1 MEVLPPQ
8 EPHVQKTGKELWN
21 IVRSA
26 VSPEK
31 SSRPI
36 PDTQDQPTD
45 AASQRRLS
53 LEDNMD
59 QVTSSKHHKSTKQD
73 SAVLLEDGNNDPIS
87 SRPPPLPFPPDIV
100 TPATTTAKDK
110 KTAYTFVLVETNKA
124 IKCWDSVKCLP
135 NHPRYST
142 KVSKSIGKLCFIPRY
157 SVYAACSDEK
167 AIRFYNPH
175 FELIQTH
182 KTTQHIQFL
191 LYNPHLHQLIA
202 ISSHVITTWAM
213 KAIVFRGTLTIDMT
227 LRSQTEISLPPTE
240 WITSATFD
248 THTTY
253 IHILVSSKVLVY
265 DSTTLM
271 ELDSWLSISSR
282 QVTCLV
288 TYHPYGFTVVGCK
301 DGSVKVLNSAN
312 VLVHEFQSQYKPVT
326 AVAVYP
332 YGPVVVASAMD
343 KTVRMYNLRTFKEV
357 YCLQLQ
363 DKPLDMHIMDENSM
377 CLMCT
382 DSVMVWSLNHINTQF
397 CSINARPLKI
407 RNIESMGTPSRI
419 LARSEDEVIR
429 LISPISGKVITTC
442 LPLFEMD
449 RVVDVIYAAKANKMF
464 LLIENGEIWIIGT
477 TVNPCVVLDIWRPDS
492 DGEDISCLCIVEGFK
507 QSNTV
512 VPDMRRKSV
521 ISKRTNGKENK
532 SPLVPYS
539 VLMSGTKNG
548 QILIYNLVGDV
559 VHRQQL
565 HFGNV
570 TCIANDMEQDILVT
584 AGDDNVINVTHFN
597 PGAAN
602 MFEVKVAIETE
613 HVPKDICI
621 GLNHICVT
629 YEDST
634 VHMFSFD
641 LEEGTWK
648 PLPNHSRSDDHSE
661 SISSICCIKK
671 LGLFLTSSHDAT
683 IKVWDLQNN
692 LVREIQFHDPIE
704 SICIAN
710 PKGDILID
718 IENRID
724 IINYA
729 LYLPPKYVK
738 LADNLDDT
746 TSAIE
751 DPISFDED
759 FNFKLNF
766 AASHVPCKDSA
777 NDLDGIDFSWLEGS
791 NPQSESKMHF
801 MTMNFAIDSYSEA
814 KIKTRLRLSAHRRKE
829 AQKEQEQAYQA
840 LMDKLADNI
849 LHEEFEKFQRYKEIL
864 DIEPSYLRKS
874 RWQTGSFYEMAPEE
888 KKAFLKDSDDEEDEE
903 YVPPKYFDD
912 EPTTIPKIVGNSN
925 ESIEQPKTVGVDEF
939 EVVKPFDDDFH
950 MDFLAELLPSSPEP
964 ADLELAV
971 EAMIEEQPET
981 TATVAGEEPQLKP
994 EEIQKPSL
1002 KIFVAPDGALPNS
1015 VLTDT
1020 IQQWRDLHPQLP
1032 EKLPFADLVR
1042 QIILKKKEKKVEIAE
1057 TSDQDKKKEEFKA
1070 KIQEMLKK
1078 KQEDER
1084 LAEEKAEA
1092 ERKAREAAGAAEPE
1106 KPPEEPVHEKAP
1118 SRGKTLQSRPVTFVA
1133 PQQPQK
1139 YPKIIEQLLQYSWF
1153 PEDEIFYPKIEKAQS
1168 MYIKKEKKDDE
1179 LRVLKIEPT
1188 ADVMIGIILELFKK
1202 EQSVKKKTEMFD
1214 YMTWIYQE
1222 MGNKDTTM
1230 IIRALFE
1237 RSRERPGTLFAH
1249 RSSSI
1254 QQSQKRRSN
1263 GETTF
1268 TCWGYFDDSSK
1279 QGNAAI
1285 SAKESFSTTFS
1296 TRFFDATNRSSTKI
1310 PVYRTIVGTKL
1321 YDGVKK
1327 SNNDIPPQ
1335 RVPKISFEQRKTMKL
1350 LRHVGQE
1357 QAKYEEKAKEDKEM
1371 VAQREK
1377 DRGVPN
1383 KPAASNAAIATK
1395 AAAPG
1400 GKKGGKKNSITK
1412 DLLVAGNK
1420 GGKRVS
1426 VDISASPSKL
1436 PQTESKRPKSANS
1449 IDILYKM
1456 APANPTQ
1463 IGLTRN
1469 ALIALQT
1476 PTILDF
1482 IGVMNMYSISLDR
1495 KMKREQKEY
1504 LEKIAREARIAEEQ
1518 QKEREKLEAM
1528 AEYMRL
1534 KEAERIAR
1542 AQMLKDKIAAKEAE
1556 KAAAKLAAE
1565 MALIKKPTKAFKGFT
1580 GPTHVSKCHPSRETL
1595 DTTLPCMHRHDHSLG
1610 TTMLANHF
1618 NAINRSMP
1626 VEHIQLNPFGYND
1639 GHAALQ
1645 AHHNQV
1651 TLPPLAPP
1659 RIQRKVESQSP
1670 KLPILMSPQPKKSST
1685 KSNSSW
1691 RLPSF
1696 YDAPDAIDY
1705 INPNVDGGVT
1715 LSQELEYIRKGPK
1728 NTGPIY
1734 NSIGQ
1739 PIADGRA
1746 TYFTVGRKYFMVD
1759 LTEPDDV
1766 DDVDDHDH
1774 HHHGHT
1780 HGHGHNHTHVSH
1792 HHHNHHGH
1800 ERSKASPKT
1809 QNRSSKKRATNQK
1822 K

>member
-1 MEVLPPQ
+1 MLGLCEMFTKP
-8 EPHVQKTGKELWN
+8 
-21 IVRSA
+21 
-26 VSPEK
+26 
-31 SSRPI
+31 SSI
-36 PDTQDQPTD
+36 
-45 AASQRRLS
+45 L
-53 LEDNMD
+53 N
-59 QVTSSKHHKSTKQD
+59 
-73 SAVLLEDGNNDPIS
+73 
-87 SRPPPLPFPPDIV
+87 
-100 TPATTTAKDK
+100 
-110 KTAYTFVLVETNKA
+110 
-124 IKCWDSVKCLP
+124 
-135 NHPRYST
+135 

-167 AIRFYNPH
+167 AIRTSIISRFHSFNSH
-175 FELIQTH
+175 S
-182 KTTQHIQFL
+182 L

-429 LISPISGKVITTC
+429 LISP
-442 LPLFEMD
+442 
-449 RVVDVIYAAKANKMF
+449 
-464 LLIENGEIWIIGT
+464 
-477 TVNPCVVLDIWRPDS
+477 NPEKTD
-492 DGEDISCLCIVEGFK
+492 K
-507 QSNTV
+507 
-512 VPDMRRKSV
+512 
-521 ISKRTNGKENK
+521 
-532 SPLVPYS
+532 
-539 VLMSGTKNG
+539 
-548 QILIYNLVGDV
+548 LIYNLVGDV

-613 HVPKDICI
+613 HVPKDI
-621 GLNHICVT
+621 
-629 YEDST
+629 S
-634 VHMFSFD
+634 
-641 LEEGTWK
+641 
-648 PLPNHSRSDDHSE
+648 
-661 SISSICCIKK
+661 
-671 LGLFLTSSHDAT
+671 
-683 IKVWDLQNN
+683 
-692 LVREIQFHDPIE
+692 
-704 SICIAN
+704 
-710 PKGDILID
+710 
-718 IENRID
+718 
-724 IINYA
+724 
-729 LYLPPKYVK
+729 
-738 LADNLDDT
+738 DNLDDT

-814 KIKTRLRLSAHRRKE
+814 KIKTRKE

-840 LMDKLADNI
+840 LMDKLAVITERRRKIVDSAKRRIELENLEIEKRDNI

-912 EPTTIPKIVGNSN
+912 DQLRFQNY
-925 ESIEQPKTVGVDEF
+925 EF

-971 EAMIEEQPET
+971 EAMIEEQVIQEPENPVST
-981 TATVAGEEPQLKP
+981 SQRLPQ
-994 EEIQKPSL
+994 QKS
-1002 KIFVAPDGALPNS
+1002 KS
-1015 VLTDT
+1015 
-1020 IQQWRDLHPQLP
+1020 
-1032 EKLPFADLVR
+1032 
-1042 QIILKKKEKKVEIAE
+1042 E

-1179 LRVLKIEPT
+1179 LR
-1188 ADVMIGIILELFKK
+1188 
-1202 EQSVKKKTEMFD
+1202 QSVKKKTEMFD

-1230 IIRALFE
+1230 IIRALC
-1237 RSRERPGTLFAH
+1237 RYLQINP
-1249 RSSSI
+1249 
-1254 QQSQKRRSN
+1254 
-1263 GETTF
+1263 
-1268 TCWGYFDDSSK
+1268 
-1279 QGNAAI
+1279 
-1285 SAKESFSTTFS
+1285 
-1296 TRFFDATNRSSTKI
+1296 FFDLDEDEKRLYSPIETIKNLALAELFNIGWYEEYHDLFLQKLKDLAKDLEPSLLTEAVAFNKAKKGAPTAKQLLLAGASTLTTPPNKGTPPFLQRNLSPQPSPHGSTMQLTGLPPRSPSTGPSSGPNYTMELRNQIMTFLRKGFRKFLI
-1310 PVYRTIVGTKL
+1310 RTAKDDETLG
-1321 YDGVKK
+1321 
-1327 SNNDIPPQ
+1327 
-1335 RVPKISFEQRKTMKL
+1335 KL
-1350 LRHVGQE
+1350 LELNESGMLDKNKQSI
-1357 QAKYEEKAKEDKEM
+1357 EEKAKEDKEM

-1383 KPAASNAAIATK
+1383 KPAASNAALATK

-1728 NTGPIY
+1728 NIEPIY

-1774 HHHGHT
+1774 HHHRHT
-1780 HGHGHNHTHVSH
+1780 DAHGHNHTHVSH
-1792 HHHNHHGH
+1792 HHHNPHGH

-1809 QNRSSKKRATNQK
+1809 QNRSSKKAGDKSKEVTIDQ
-1822 K
+1822 